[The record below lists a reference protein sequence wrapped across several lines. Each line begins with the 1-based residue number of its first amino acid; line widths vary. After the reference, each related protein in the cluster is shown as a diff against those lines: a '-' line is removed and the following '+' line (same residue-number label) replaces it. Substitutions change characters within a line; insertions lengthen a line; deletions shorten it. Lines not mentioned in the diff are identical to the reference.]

1 MGVIRRSR
9 VVIQRVASEKSIVEY
24 GDLEEI
30 ESMLAEKVDRW
41 TEKWKRGGLEQGV
54 AQGLEQGV
62 AQGLEQGVAQGVEIG
77 EIKALSSSLRKI
89 CSTRF
94 GVTDLGSKLENASLA
109 PLQAW
114 FDRALDAEAF
124 EDVFAEDARD

>member
-41 TEKWKRGGLEQGV
+41 TEKWKRE
-54 AQGLEQGV
+54 GLEQGV